1 MATPKNRVGEIG
13 DIERRLWNYFKY
25 IAGVDEAGRGALAG
39 PVYAGAVILPPFS
52 NINVKD
58 SKMLKPE
65 EREVLFEKIKEEAIC
80 WSYGF
85 ANVEEIEKFG
95 ILKATLLAMK
105 RAIESLTVKPEY
117 ILVDGNISI
126 PDLDIPQETVIKGD
140 RYCLNVAS
148 ASIVAKVLRDRY
160 MRTLDEAYPNYG
172 FGKHKGYA
180 TKEHREKIKSLGIL
194 DIHRRSFRL
203 L

>member
-13 DIERRLWNYFKY
+13 DIERRLWSYFKY

-52 NINVKD
+52 NITVKD

-65 EREVLFEKIKEEAIC
+65 EREILFEKIKEEAVC

-85 ANVEEIEKFG
+85 ANVEEIERFG

-105 RAIESLTVKPEY
+105 RAIDSLRVKPEY

-160 MRTLDEAYPNYG
+160 MRTLDEKYPDYG

-180 TKEHREKIKSLGIL
+180 TKEHREKIKSLGVL
-194 DIHRRSFRL
+194 DIHRRRFRL